1 MRAVF
6 NHGATMPHLTFYT
19 HPQSRGH
26 NVRWMLEECG
36 AHYETVGLVYGT
48 TMKQADYLAINPM
61 GKVPALKVDD
71 AVITE
76 TAAILTHLADL
87 YPEKALIPAVGTS
100 ARGEYYRWLCFALH
114 LEYAAVDKWRGVSNN
129 DEQRLAIG
137 YGDFDTI
144 VSILKKHLA
153 GREFFLGD
161 HFSAL
166 DLYYSGLLA
175 WMIHKVQVLPA
186 DAVYTDYMNRYL
198 PRPAH
203 LRAQELDAALLAQ
216 IEAGNA

>member
-6 NHGATMPHLTFYT
+6 NHGATIPHLTFYT
-19 HPQSRGH
+19 HPQSRGR
-26 NVRWMLEECG
+26 NIRWMLEECG
-36 AHYETVGLVYGT
+36 AHYETVGLAYGT

-61 GKVPALKVDD
+61 GKVPALKMDD

-144 VSILKKHLA
+144 VSTLKSISPDGNFSLA
-153 GREFFLGD
+153 TI
-161 HFSAL
+161 SA
-166 DLYYSGLLA
+166 
-175 WMIHKVQVLPA
+175 
-186 DAVYTDYMNRYL
+186 R
-198 PRPAH
+198 
-203 LRAQELDAALLAQ
+203 
-216 IEAGNA
+216 

>member
-1 MRAVF
+1 
-6 NHGATMPHLTFYT
+6 MPHLTLYT
-19 HPQSRGH
+19 YPQSRGGL
-26 NVRWMLEECG
+26 VRWMLEECG
-36 AHYETVGLVYGT
+36 APYEIVALAFGT

-71 AVITE
+71 TVITE
-76 TAAILTHLADL
+76 AAAILTHLADL
-87 YPEKALIPAVGTS
+87 YPDKALIPAVGTG

-144 VSILKKHLA
+144 VSTLKKHLA

-161 HFSAL
+161 CFSAL
-166 DLYYSGLLA
+166 DVYYSGLLA
-175 WMIHKVQVLPA
+175 WLIHKMQLLPGE
-186 DAVYTDYMNRYL
+186 AVFTDYMNRHL
-198 PRPAH
+198 ARPAH

-216 IEAGNA
+216 MEAGNA